1 MKRSLTVML
10 MSLALLGGL
19 ADAAR
24 RSGGG
29 FGGSRSLPRSSPYSA
44 PRTTFPRPAPPQ
56 ALPQN
61 NSAGSAYTAPRS
73 SSRAPSAAQRSAAL
87 PSTASVRNT
96 PANRSALSRVTPS
109 QLSAWRSAPLPP
121 GVPRNALIY
130 SATKSSAYQYQLQ
143 NGRYYPYPQSYYRNN
158 GIGSS
163 LFKYALIF
171 MAVDAVTDAAALNRP
186 VNGTALSPEVGGSGD
201 LSDVPANPP
210 VVAPPAQ
217 GPNVWGYAGVGLLA
231 AGAAWFTF
239 GRRKSTPRR

>member
-1 MKRSLTVML
+1 MKRSLTLVL
-10 MSLALLGGL
+10 TSLALLGGL

-44 PRTTFPRPAPPQ
+44 PRSTFPRPAPTQ

-61 NSAGSAYTAPRS
+61 NSAGSAYAAPRGAP
-73 SSRAPSAAQRSAAL
+73 SRASAATQRSAAL
-87 PSTASVRNT
+87 PSTASVRSA
-96 PANRSALSRVTPS
+96 PANRAALSRVTPS
-109 QLSAWRSAPLPP
+109 QLSAWRSAPLPA
-121 GVPRNALIY
+121 GVPRTALTY
-130 SATKSSAYQYQLQ
+130 SAAKSSAYQYQLQ
-143 NGRYYPYPQSYYRNN
+143 NGRYYPYPQSYYRSK

-186 VNGTALSPEVGGSGD
+186 VNGTLGSGD

-210 VVAPPAQ
+210 VAAPPAQ